1 MKTLKL
7 FSKKFISKTPP
18 LGAGGLPFLFL
29 LYLISCG
36 TKADSPKSNTLG
48 EVIAVKTYPIASAN
62 GSTVITATGVLATQ
76 NEANYS
82 FKIGGVI
89 DRILVEEGQSFS
101 RGQLLAT
108 LKLTEIESG
117 EIQAKLGVDKATR
130 DHQRIKNL
138 YADSV
143 ATLEQLQNTKTALD
157 IAQKQLEA
165 VSFNKQ
171 YAYIYAKSS
180 GFVRKKLANE
190 GEVIGGGMPIL
201 ATNESTQQDWDFK
214 VGLSDREWA
223 LVEIGNTCEVV
234 LDAFPEKVFE
244 GTVFRKSP
252 AAEQGTGS
260 FQVEIK
266 INTGNIKPAL
276 GMFGKTIIATNR
288 SSEYINIPYDALIEA
303 DGKNAFVFVPIS
315 EQRVRKQSILIES
328 FDNRQVRVKKGLEG
342 IKEIVQSN
350 SAFLNENST
359 IKIVK

>member
-1 MKTLKL
+1 MKQVSNLL
-7 FSKKFISKTPP
+7 FVLLISM
-18 LGAGGLPFLFL
+18 
-29 LYLISCG
+29 YLISCG
-36 TKADSPKSNTLG
+36 TKADPPKSDAVG
-48 EVIAVKTYPIASAN
+48 EVIAVKTYSIASAS
-62 GSTVITATGVLATQ
+62 GKTLITATGTLATQ

-117 EIQAKLGVDKATR
+117 EVQARLGVDKATR

-157 IAQKQLEA
+157 IAQKQLES

-190 GEVIGGGMPIL
+190 GEVIGGGMPVL

-214 VGLSDREWA
+214 AGLSDREWA
-223 LVEIGNTCEVV
+223 LVEIGNPCKVV
-234 LDAFPEKVFE
+234 LDAFPDKVFE
-244 GTVFRKSP
+244 GIVFRKSP

-276 GMFGKTIIATNR
+276 GMFGKASIETNQ

-303 DGKNAFVFVPIS
+303 DGKNAFVFVPI
-315 EQRVRKQSILIES
+315 EGKRVRKQAIQIES
-328 FDNRQVRVKKGLEG
+328 FDNEQVKVRTGLEG
-342 IKEIVQSN
+342 IKEIVRSN
-350 SAFLNENST
+350 SAFLNENSN